1 MVQYLLS
8 EDDRNKIQAALARL
22 DNQPTSPKF
31 LEMEDL
37 GVTPDIYLGLLPCD
51 SVIPKRVDQAL
62 GVYSV
67 CLYKA
72 VGSGTS
78 YKLEPV
84 YLPKINADDDDASR
98 TIVRV
103 DCYNIYTDD
112 IGANEEFIRM
122 QRTKFGRWLAE
133 KPSESA
139 AVRTT
144 SPSINNNTCTGTCTW
159 RWDHSSYV
167 WVEQID
173 GCDVGTT
180 TTGDPVSVGCEQCPT
195 TVRPA
200 ETTTTCDPT
209 DPACLGSCCDN
220 DGTCTDDMS
229 KADCDN
235 ESSQPTVWISSQ
247 TCVDRTDCTTTT
259 TAAPIACSCLY
270 PDFCGTEDG
279 QTTVTFCTSQ
289 TQECSIDCCTT
300 TTSTTTTC
308 DCNTTTSS
316 APCSDGC
323 DWEWI
328 PNGSGLG
335 GLNGWGWTLI
345 SNGCGAHC
353 NCDYPTGLSSLSCD
367 SAHTPCIIP
376 PDPPPVPP
384 CNGNCVFWWIPSQS
398 QWVLSEASCTASTF
412 DNCQCEYPSED
423 GDECAPVVL
432 PCVTV
437 TTTHSP
443 CGDCYST
450 NPPTTTSTSTTCS
463 PCSYSCGNFCGYVA
477 STECGK
483 LLLQDD
489 NCPHDD
495 CSCPETSGIGIN
507 KDGSY
512 VKLPCVETV
521 PTTTASPCATRGC
534 HWKYSCE
541 CDPAEWVLVSD
552 DCTGDCPE
560 CYDIVPEDLAGAPAP
575 SCNQSF
581 NKYCS
586 AVTTTPEPTT
596 STTTTEAPTTTTVC
610 PVTTTQAPDDGAC
623 CYNYGSC
630 IVETESECEA
640 RDEQSWTAD
649 VGCDAVTCATT
660 TTTACRT
667 TTTCDPTD
675 PACLMGS
682 CCYNFGEC
690 SYELEEVCD
699 GRGETA
705 EWTEHQPCPPSP
717 ACATT
722 TTTTLMAGYRGT
734 RCDYPDTQDF
744 EQYIYFKKDDPE
756 TIEPT
761 SGAGVR
767 ITDDDSPYLPDLC
780 VHSVIVRDPCWGCSN
795 YHAEAIEG
803 CDSCT
808 PRGCC
813 CSDFG
818 TCDNNI
824 TEAACLAKTGG
835 LPAEPRWTANGICND
850 GSGVG
855 SVTVVCVTTTTTTA
869 NPCSGTCT
877 YEWNFGSWMNTVDSC
892 GGGAGCHCEEP
903 SYDGTSEGQIAAG
916 TCVE

>member
-1 MVQYLLS
+1 MAQYFLS
-8 EDDRNKIQAALARL
+8 EDDRNKIQAALAKL

-37 GVTPDIYLGLLPCD
+37 GVTPDIYVGLLPCD
-51 SVIPKRVDQAL
+51 AIIPKRVDQTL

-84 YLPKINADDDDASR
+84 YFPKINADDDDDSR

-122 QRTKFGRWLAE
+122 QRTKFGRWIAE

-139 AVRTT
+139 TPV
-144 SPSINNNTCTGTCTW
+144 SGVNPSINNNICTGTCTW
-159 RWDHSSYV
+159 RWDHSAYV

-173 GCDVGTT
+173 GCGVGTT

-200 ETTTTCDPT
+200 
-209 DPACLGSCCDN
+209 
-220 DGTCTDDMS
+220 
-229 KADCDN
+229 
-235 ESSQPTVWISSQ
+235 
-247 TCVDRTDCTTTT
+247 TTTT
-259 TAAPIACSCLY
+259 TTSPTTTTTSTTTTADPTACSCLY

-279 QTTVTFCTSQ
+279 QTTVTFCSSK
-289 TQECSIDCCTT
+289 TQSCSIDCCTT

-308 DCNTTTSS
+308 DCNTTTTSV
-316 APCSDGC
+316 PCIDGC

-335 GLNGWGWTLI
+335 GMSGWEWILI
-345 SNGCGAHC
+345 SNGCAGYC
-353 NCDYPTGLSSLSCD
+353 NCGYPAVLNVLACAT
-367 SAHTPCIIP
+367 AHTDCIIP

-384 CNGNCVFWWIPSQS
+384 CGGSCVFWWIPSLS
-398 QWVLSEASCTASTF
+398 RWVLSGNDCTAGSF
-412 DNCQCEYPSED
+412 EGCHCEYPSED
-423 GDECAPVVL
+423 GTECVPVTV
-432 PCVTV
+432 PCVSA

-450 NPPTTTSTSTTCS
+450 NPPTSTTTSTTCL

-477 STECGK
+477 SAECSE
-483 LLLQDD
+483 LILQDD
-489 NCPHDD
+489 NCPHAD
-495 CSCPETSGIGIN
+495 CSCPETRGIGLN
-507 KDGSY
+507 TAGSY

-521 PTTTASPCATRGC
+521 TTTTASPCATRGC
-534 HWKYSCE
+534 FWKYSCE

-560 CYDIVPEDLAGAPAP
+560 CYDISPEDLAGGAVP
-575 SCNQSF
+575 SCNQGLH
-581 NKYCS
+581 KYCS
-586 AVTTTPEPTT
+586 AVTTTPAPTT

-610 PVTTTQAPDDGAC
+610 PVTTTTTTAAP
-623 CYNYGSC
+623 
-630 IVETESECEA
+630 
-640 RDEQSWTAD
+640 
-649 VGCDAVTCATT
+649 TT

-722 TTTTLMAGYRGT
+722 TTTTLIAGYRGI
-734 RCDYPDTQDF
+734 RCDFPETQWG
-744 EQYIYFKKDDPE
+744 EQYIYFRKSDPE
-756 TIEPT
+756 TMDPT
-761 SGAGVR
+761 TGAGVR
-767 ITDDDSPYLPDLC
+767 IADPVSPHLPDIC
-780 VHSVIVRDPCWGCSN
+780 VHSVIVHDPCWGCNN
-795 YHAEAIEG
+795 YEAVATEG
-803 CDSCT
+803 CSSCL
-808 PRGCC
+808 PRGLC

-824 TEAACLAKTGG
+824 TEADCLAKTGG
-835 LPAEPRWTANGICND
+835 LPTEPKWTVNGTCH
-850 GSGVG
+850 S
-855 SVTVVCVTTTTTTA
+855 SSCVTTTTTTTA
-869 NPCSGTCT
+869 DPCSGTCT
-877 YEWNFGSWMNTVDSC
+877 YEWNFGSWMSTVDTC
-892 GGGAGCHCEEP
+892 GGASGCHCEEP
-903 SYDGTSEGQIAAG
+903 DRDGAYEGEILTG